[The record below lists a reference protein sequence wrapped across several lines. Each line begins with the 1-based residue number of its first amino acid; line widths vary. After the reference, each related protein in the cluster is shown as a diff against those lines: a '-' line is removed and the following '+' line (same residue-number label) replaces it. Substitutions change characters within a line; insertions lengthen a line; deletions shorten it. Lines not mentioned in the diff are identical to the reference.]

1 MGSGGPGVL
10 HFSTKAGAIQSTQN
24 KPKVGNLL
32 CSSRVGSETKRKQR
46 QNRDSHLV
54 QSASKFDKGN
64 DVKMVLVV
72 SFPGYVLKRQT
83 QRGHIADTA
92 KRQGRTFL
100 KQCQLIR
107 HFDSTMIC
115 YDIMA
120 LLQQTD
126 EAIIPAAKGL
136 RAILQ
141 AC

>member
-1 MGSGGPGVL
+1 
-10 HFSTKAGAIQSTQN
+10 
-24 KPKVGNLL
+24 
-32 CSSRVGSETKRKQR
+32 
-46 QNRDSHLV
+46 
-54 QSASKFDKGN
+54 
-64 DVKMVLVV
+64 MVLVV
-72 SFPGYVLKRQT
+72 SFPGYVLRDRHKEATQQT
-83 QRGHIADTA
+83 QPRD
-92 KRQGRTFL
+92 RDLYVFL

-107 HFDSTMIC
+107 HFDSTMIR